1 MTGPH
6 DEVEIY
12 GAPPGDPGLVG
23 PGSVSWE
30 MHSDVAATFFGGL
43 AAIVMEILHPSVMAG
58 VHDQS
63 AYREQPLRRARTT
76 HGYVIVTTFGNT
88 AAAEGLI
95 DRVRR
100 MHARVHGIR
109 PDGVPYRALDPRL
122 IGWVHTCIPWA
133 VMRAFERYNR
143 PLSDAERT
151 RYLTEQSVI
160 GRRGGAEDIPFTA
173 AELDDYVEAMR
184 PELEVTDQTREFFE
198 FLFTTSLGPRLPS
211 PLARPAHVA
220 HVHAAMSIMPGWARR
235 LSGFDHSA
243 LAQLGAFDPYVRV
256 SGRALRWA
264 FGTPAFRVLAE
275 ERVATRARASTELAS

>member
-1 MTGPH
+1 
-6 DEVEIY
+6 
-12 GAPPGDPGLVG
+12 
-23 PGSVSWE
+23 
-30 MHSDVAATFFGGL
+30 
-43 AAIVMEILHPSVMAG
+43 
-58 VHDQS
+58 
-63 AYREQPLRRARTT
+63 
-76 HGYVIVTTFGNT
+76 
-88 AAAEGLI
+88 
-95 DRVRR
+95 
-100 MHARVHGIR
+100 
-109 PDGVPYRALDPRL
+109 
-122 IGWVHTCIPWA
+122 
-133 VMRAFERYNR
+133 
-143 PLSDAERT
+143 
-151 RYLTEQSVI
+151 
-160 GRRGGAEDIPFTA
+160 
-173 AELDDYVEAMR
+173 MR